1 VATTILSIL
10 KPIFLAEDQIGRLMS
25 FRETLPSQDPSIT
38 GISNVKPPRDP
49 GYSIRPV
56 ERCRA
61 NRTATVW
68 LDVTQRILTDHTIW
82 RRVRPFWYPMPT

>member
-49 GYSIRPV
+49 
-56 ERCRA
+56 
-61 NRTATVW
+61 ATPYG
-68 LDVTQRILTDHTIW
+68 Q
-82 RRVRPFWYPMPT
+82 